1 MEVSRIFAASDR
13 KIAISSIGLV
23 EIQSAIAIKVRS
35 GTLDQKNAG
44 IQRAR
49 LMLDV
54 AAGEIEVY
62 RLFDQHLEAAELL
75 IGRHSFTRR
84 LRTLDALQLAVAL
97 DLARQNLLD
106 HFVAADQAL
115 AEIASLEGLAVI
127 NPEMV

>member
-1 MEVSRIFAASDR
+1 MSKIFAEPAR
-13 KIAISSIGLV
+13 RIAISSIGLI

-35 GTLDQKNAG
+35 GALDPNNAG

-62 RLFDQHLEAAELL
+62 RLSDQHLEAAEML
-75 IGRHSFTRR
+75 IGRHSFIRR

-97 DLARQNLLD
+97 DLSRQNLLD
-106 HFVAADQAL
+106 YFVVANQAL
-115 AEIASLEGLAVI
+115 AEIASLEGLSVS
-127 NPEMV
+127 NPEIS